1 MREATVFAHTKVVL
15 AIVMTL
21 GATAAALAHEGKSI
35 VDQYGD
41 DSNYVPDY
49 PAAPRHRH
57 QGQASQHPMSGASRE
72 YWSMPRAD
80 PCERYCRQPHR

>member
-1 MREATVFAHTKVVL
+1 MLTHTRIAL

-41 DSNYVPDY
+41 DSNYEYFPDY
-49 PAAPRHRH
+49 PDAPWCGH
-57 QGQASQHPMSGASRE
+57 QGRASQHPMPGETFRE
-72 YWSMPRAD
+72 NWSAPRPD
-80 PCERYCRQPHR
+80 PCERYRRQPHR